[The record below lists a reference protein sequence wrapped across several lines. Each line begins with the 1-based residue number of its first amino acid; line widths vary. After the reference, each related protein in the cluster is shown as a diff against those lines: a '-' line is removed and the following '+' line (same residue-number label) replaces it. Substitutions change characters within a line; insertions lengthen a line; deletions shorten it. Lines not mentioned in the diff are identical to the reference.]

1 MVDLS
6 GHLRHS
12 RLPAFAQRAAP
23 VQATWAGYVG
33 TTGVA
38 LMDWLIADRHH
49 APDGFE
55 RWASERI
62 MRLPHNYV
70 CFAPPAGAPPVADL
84 PCDTAKG
91 VTFGCFNNLVKVNE
105 EVLALWA
112 KILEAVPDSRLILKC
127 ADLDQPDLR
136 TWVRSTLSSH
146 GVGESRIDL
155 REKSPHVELLKTYGE
170 VDVALDPFPYSGGLT
185 TLEAMWMGVPV
196 LTKTGHTFAGRHSTS
211 HLSAAGLTD
220 WIVKDDDAYVAAAKA
235 KAGDRDSLRTLRQ
248 SLRERVT
255 ASPLC
260 DAKSFTHSLER
271 AYGEMW
277 NHACGSGKNGTA
289 PRIIDITSNS

>member
-1 MVDLS
+1 MA
-6 GHLRHS
+6 S
-12 RLPAFAQRAAP
+12 RL
-23 VQATWAGYVG
+23 
-33 TTGVA
+33 VA
-38 LMDWLIADRHH
+38 WSMPYHWL
-49 APDGFE
+49 G
-55 RWASERI
+55 
-62 MRLPHNYV
+62 
-70 CFAPPAGAPPVADL
+70 
-84 PCDTAKG
+84 
-91 VTFGCFNNLVKVNE
+91 
-105 EVLALWA
+105 
-112 KILEAVPDSRLILKC
+112 
-127 ADLDQPDLR
+127 

-248 SLRERVT
+248 SLRKRVT